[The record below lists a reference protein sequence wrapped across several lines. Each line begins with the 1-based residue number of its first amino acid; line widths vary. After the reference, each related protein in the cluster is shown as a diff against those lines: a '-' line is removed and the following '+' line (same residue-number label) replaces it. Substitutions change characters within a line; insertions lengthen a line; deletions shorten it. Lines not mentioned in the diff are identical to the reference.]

1 MSEGFLYLSKSKPTI
16 SLGPLWLSSSLIPTI
31 YQPPSLLANDAMEF
45 AIFLFLGNSS
55 LYSINHPSDT
65 SLSINFFKSSYSNS
79 EICLLN
85 GLYEILPPFI

>member
-1 MSEGFLYLSKSKPTI
+1 M
-16 SLGPLWLSSSLIPTI
+16 

-85 GLYEILPPFI
+85 G